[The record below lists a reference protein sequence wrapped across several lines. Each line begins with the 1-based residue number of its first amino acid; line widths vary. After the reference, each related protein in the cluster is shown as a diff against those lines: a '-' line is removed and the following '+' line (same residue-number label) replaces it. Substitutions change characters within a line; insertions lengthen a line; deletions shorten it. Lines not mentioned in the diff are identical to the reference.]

1 MRICEYIKDKA
12 GILIG
17 YLLFIAIML
26 IAFRAMRTP
35 GELTVIFL
43 VLTVL
48 LLVTV
53 ILTDYIKRRH
63 FYNSLYAHMEQ
74 LDQKYLIMDTLEE
87 PGFYEGK
94 LVYEALYEINK
105 SMTEHVREYRQ
116 SVDDFKENAFQYF
129 SESQSVS
136 SFSVEEK
143 EAVNRLRSEKY
154 IREEWICNR

>member
-17 YLLFIAIML
+17 YLLFIAVML

-53 ILTDYIKRRH
+53 ILTDYK
-63 FYNSLYAHMEQ
+63 
-74 LDQKYLIMDTLEE
+74 
-87 PGFYEGK
+87 
-94 LVYEALYEINK
+94 
-105 SMTEHVREYRQ
+105 
-116 SVDDFKENAFQYF
+116 NADISIIPFMHIW
-129 SESQSVS
+129 S
-136 SFSVEEK
+136 SW
-143 EAVNRLRSEKY
+143 
-154 IREEWICNR
+154 IRNIWSWIR

>member
-74 LDQKYLIMDTLEE
+74 LDQNCYPVPCRRSNGFIATETCADRMAEHEE
-87 PGFYEGK
+87 
-94 LVYEALYEINK
+94 
-105 SMTEHVREYRQ
+105 RQ
-116 SVDDFKENAFQYF
+116 T
-129 SESQSVS
+129 
-136 SFSVEEK
+136 
-143 EAVNRLRSEKY
+143 
-154 IREEWICNR
+154 

>member
-1 MRICEYIKDKA
+1 MRIWEYIKDKA

-17 YLLFIAIML
+17 YLLFIAVML

-74 LDQKYLIMDTLEE
+74 LDQKYLVMDTLEE

-105 SMTEHVREYRQ
+105 SMTEHMKEYRQ
-116 SVDDFKENAFQYF
+116 SVDDFKDFIHMFFKGNNNA
-129 SESQSVS
+129 
-136 SFSVEEK
+136 
-143 EAVNRLRSEKY
+143 AVFRQCTACKSATGSMLRIHLY
-154 IREEWICNR
+154 LIVY

>member
-1 MRICEYIKDKA
+1 MRIWEYIKDKA

-53 ILTDYIKRRH
+53 ILTDYIKRTYGAVGSEISGHGYVRG
-63 FYNSLYAHMEQ
+63 A
-74 LDQKYLIMDTLEE
+74 
-87 PGFYEGK
+87 GF
-94 LVYEALYEINK
+94 L
-105 SMTEHVREYRQ
+105 
-116 SVDDFKENAFQYF
+116 
-129 SESQSVS
+129 
-136 SFSVEEK
+136 
-143 EAVNRLRSEKY
+143 
-154 IREEWICNR
+154 